1 MSNWTMS
8 RRRRRM
14 GTHRIAI
21 LETVVM
27 LEKICPLDNTDLTT
41 VTVIVAP

>member
-1 MSNWTMS
+1 MS

-27 LEKICPLDNTDLTT
+27 LHTGEICPLDNTDLTT